1 MKAVRNE
8 NNGGRGKWAA
18 ADKILGRMLALAGN
32 RLSEREKENS
42 ETLGRYRLIVLT
54 CSLSVQKWPGRYEIP
69 RAAESP
75 PRRRSLYWLVNA
87 TSFHRPGLHL
97 LKWKTSQPAFFL
109 PSNQTKMYRPE
120 SSADPAH
127 LDVPVPGLRSG
138 RQFTQIWIRSRDLNE
153 FN

>member
-97 LKWKTSQPAFFL
+97 LK
-109 PSNQTKMYRPE
+109 
-120 SSADPAH
+120 
-127 LDVPVPGLRSG
+127 
-138 RQFTQIWIRSRDLNE
+138 
-153 FN
+153 